1 MILCIR
7 HLKTSEVSSERVAI
21 SSERVAISSERV
33 AISSEMV
40 AILRSILLH
49 SPLIGK
55 AGSLPSS

>member
-21 SSERVAISSERV
+21 SSERVAISSE
-33 AISSEMV
+33 MV
-40 AILRSILLH
+40 VILRSILLH

-55 AGSLPSS
+55 ASSLPSS